1 MSVMSFPFQL
11 QKMTKLAIR
20 PNHSHR
26 HVAFD
31 MYGSRKFLL
40 AWSFSTVVAWLSSR
54 TGCPWVSTLS
64 ETVMTVSHLWLL
76 NGKTLI
82 WARASEPTPPPGSWD
97 PSLMLVGYFSPRAVS
112 WSKPDVKTRRLNG
125 FVLFCST
132 SGESLLKMS
141 SPPSKHRKPRIG
153 IWTGTETFTRTTTA
167 GSSSRA
173 AKKQTTSTRL

>member
-1 MSVMSFPFQL
+1 MSVMSLPFLL

-54 TGCPWVSTLS
+54 TGQPWVSTMYES
-64 ETVMTVSHLWLL
+64 VMTESLMAAQWQDWF
-76 NGKTLI
+76 G
-82 WARASEPTPPPGSWD
+82 PGPPGSWD
-97 PSLMLVGYFSPRAVS
+97 PSQGLAGYFSPRALS
-112 WSKPDVKTRRLNG
+112 WSKPDVKNQWLNG
-125 FVLFCST
+125 FVLFRST